1 MSITS
6 ARQQVTSSR
15 ADKPTLEVPQK
26 EDRKSK

>member
-15 ADKPTLEVPQK
+15 ADKPTIDINEK
-26 EDRKSK
+26 I